1 MAQDF
6 SEDFSVRV
14 DVVEEFAE
22 RWVIVDRLG
31 ADKRPIDPD
40 TAYALAGAAFDGI
53 SEDDVTEMLQK
64 TTILDGAHVID
75 PGRVYAWCAIV

>member
-1 MAQDF
+1 
-6 SEDFSVRV
+6 VRQGDLFR
-14 DVVEEFAE
+14 DVPLGYPWPPDAE

-53 SEDDVTEMLQK
+53 SEENVTAILQK